1 MNSSMIILLVVMV
14 LAFYFLIMR
23 PQRKRQQQQQEMQ
36 KKLEPGTRVMTTTG
50 IYGTIVASGDRQL
63 VIQTSPEGQLTV
75 LKQAVARVV
84 KDDEEDA
91 ELRPYQAATPRVP
104 DDLSGLTEAQPD
116 QSAGA
121 GQGQNYG
128 QTSAA
133 SGSDSESA
141 TPQTATGMA
150 GGAPIQEY
158 TPGQTPDF
166 TEPEHATAP
175 WPSMGNIPEGSA
187 DGDTDQHNQ
196 DQSDSV
202 AGSFGGS
209 VLGGSSLAPSSEET
223 NDRDDNSERTH

>member
-1 MNSSMIILLVVMV
+1 MIILLVVMV

-23 PQRKRQQQQQEMQ
+23 PQRRRQQQQQEMQ

-84 KDDEEDA
+84 KDEEEDA
-91 ELRPYQAATPRVP
+91 ELRPYQATTPRVP
-104 DDLSGLTEAQPD
+104 DDLSGLAEAQGNR
-116 QSAGA
+116 SGAG

-128 QTSAA
+128 QPT
-133 SGSDSESA
+133 GTDGEPA
-141 TPQTATGMA
+141 TPQTASGMA

-175 WPSMGNIPEGSA
+175 WPTMGNIPESN
-187 DGDTDQHNQ
+187 DGNSDGEQQSQ
-196 DQSDSV
+196 DQPDSV

-209 VLGGSSLAPSSEET
+209 VLGGSSLSPSSDSA
-223 NDRDDNSERTH
+223 NSDDNSDRTH